1 MLKEAMSRGY
11 CCLNFTKAIIVIS
24 RTLRM
29 RSSFAYHLLA
39 AFESSNLPSKY
50 VKPQY
55 ITIMHLI
62 FNPPPPRL
70 PPAQKKKLHNYCSQD
85 LFWILQSQ
93 EDKRNVLQNF
103 DGGGGGDRGKGTLR
117 YRENGKFVCVIKW

>member
-70 PPAQKKKLHNYCSQD
+70 PPASPPPPKKNCIIIVPRICSGYCSP
-85 LFWILQSQ
+85 
-93 EDKRNVLQNF
+93 KRTKEMFCKTLTE
-103 DGGGGGDRGKGTLR
+103 GGGGIGEKVHYGIEKMVNS
-117 YRENGKFVCVIKW
+117 YV